1 MYFSS
6 IYVRVLFLFYGSF
19 LSRLLDSKYP
29 SCFRFHGA
37 PPLLPTSRSWVPH
50 FMSVG
55 AVVVVGGCG
64 RWCGCDLWERS
75 KMTIMAFIY
84 SRGLYWCRDISSVIL
99 NFLRRLKEDLLY
111 AFSFLKQI
119 SLSTLNCWKVVF
131 WNLARSKFIIL
142 SDYRSLIFD
151 PLNTFYVF

>member
-1 MYFSS
+1 MFAFSFYFMEVFWVAYWTQNILIASAFTAPLLCCRRH
-6 IYVRVLFLFYGSF
+6 VPEFLISCQWV
-19 LSRLLDSKYP
+19 RLL
-29 SCFRFHGA
+29 
-37 PPLLPTSRSWVPH
+37 LWV
-50 FMSVG
+50 G
-55 AVVVVGGCG
+55 VVVGGCG

-75 KMTIMAFIY
+75 GMPIMAFIY
-84 SRGLYWCRDISSVIL
+84 SRGLSWCRDISPVIL

-151 PLNTFYVF
+151 PLNTFYAF

>member
-1 MYFSS
+1 MYLSS

-37 PPLLPTSRSWVPH
+37 PPLLPTSRSRVPH

-75 KMTIMAFIY
+75 GMPIMAFIY
-84 SRGLYWCRDISSVIL
+84 SRGLSWYRDILPVIL